1 MTTVDR
7 SAGGDVPI
15 ACSLTASDYAARL
28 DEIEAIG
35 RDGLLRVERGSTT
48 PDLVFREDPTI
59 RHALERV
66 IDAEAECCPF
76 LSFSMRSR
84 GSELVLSIEAP
95 DPAEPVVRDLLHRF
109 GFDEAPTT

>member
-7 SAGGDVPI
+7 TAGGDDIPV
-15 ACSLTASDYAARL
+15 ACSLTASDYAARQ

-35 RDGLLRVERGSTT
+35 REGLLRVERGSTR

-95 DPAEPVVRDLLHRF
+95 ESAEPVVRDLLHRF
-109 GFDEAPTT
+109 SLDEI